1 MTWSLRGLLLSLT
14 SVALVGMVVAEAALE
29 LRQRAQE
36 AELQIQAQTRLL
48 TSAGAPLLLNALVV
62 GDLATVEQ
70 TLRSVNTNGVW
81 RQVRLYEP
89 DGRRLIMD
97 ASPLV
102 VPRSDAPAWFG
113 RLVARSPGETRI
125 RIAAEPV
132 TYAVLAVT
140 PSSSQLVDPLWTSIR
155 ASIVITVVLLAVFL
169 AVMNIVIARGLR
181 PVRDLGASAARLGAG
196 DLSARMPETRF
207 VEIAST
213 ARAFNTMAENL
224 ATAMAELR
232 AKEAAL
238 EQREAERRRAERGR
252 AAQLAVSR
260 VIAESDAPEGAIR
273 RLLEAIG
280 ASLRWDWGEV
290 WRADD
295 EAGLLRRLERWSA
308 APEAAEG
315 DGDAP
320 GGAIPR
326 GAGLAGRVWA
336 TGEADWIED
345 VQDVQG
351 GRGDAAHVAA
361 GMRTACAFPVRAGRG
376 VVAVMAFG
384 SAEIRPPDDALL
396 ATMTGLGGQIGQF
409 LERKE
414 GEDVL
419 RRTEEQLRGMQKMD
433 AIGQLAGGV
442 AHDFNNLLTVII
454 GRSAMLLGQLR
465 SVDPVRRDIQLIHD
479 TAERAANLTR
489 QLLAFGRKQVMQP
502 RPLNLNAVAEGLTP
516 MLRRLIGENI
526 QLVTQFD
533 PGLGLVQADPS
544 RIEQV
549 IVNLAVNARDAM
561 PRGGR
566 LTVETANVAVDAEY
580 VRRHPGARAG
590 AHARLAVSDTGIGMD
605 RTTAARIFEPFFTTK
620 GPGEGTGLGL
630 STVYGIV
637 KQSGGTIWVYSEPGQ
652 GTAFKVY
659 LPIAAQAAVAA
670 EAEARAVVPSRGS
683 ETVLIAED
691 EEGVRELARDLLE
704 AFGYRVLEAADPD
717 EAIAVS
723 RGHAGSVDLLLT
735 DVIMPGISGRELA
748 DRLRAE
754 RPALKIL
761 YMSGY
766 TDRAI
771 VHHGVLDPDVAFLE
785 KPFAAA
791 DLRRKVREVLDVG
804 AGVGASP
811 AAPGRGAGLEA
822 V

>member
-1 MTWSLRGLLLSLT
+1 
-14 SVALVGMVVAEAALE
+14 
-29 LRQRAQE
+29 
-36 AELQIQAQTRLL
+36 
-48 TSAGAPLLLNALVV
+48 
-62 GDLATVEQ
+62 
-70 TLRSVNTNGVW
+70 
-81 RQVRLYEP
+81 
-89 DGRRLIMD
+89 
-97 ASPLV
+97 
-102 VPRSDAPAWFG
+102 
-113 RLVARSPGETRI
+113 
-125 RIAAEPV
+125 
-132 TYAVLAVT
+132 
-140 PSSSQLVDPLWTSIR
+140 
-155 ASIVITVVLLAVFL
+155 
-169 AVMNIVIARGLR
+169 
-181 PVRDLGASAARLGAG
+181 
-196 DLSARMPETRF
+196 
-207 VEIAST
+207 
-213 ARAFNTMAENL
+213 MAENL

-260 VIAESDAPEGAIR
+260 VIAESDAPEGAMR

-280 ASLRWDWGEV
+280 ASLRWDWGEA

-295 EAGLLRRLERWSA
+295 EAGLLRRLERWAA
-308 APEAAEG
+308 APEAAKG

-326 GAGLAGRVWA
+326 GAGLPGRVWA

-345 VQDVQG
+345 VRDAQR

-361 GMRTACAFPVRAGRG
+361 GMRTACGFPVRAGRG

-533 PGLGLVQADPS
+533 PGLGLMQADPS

-549 IVNLAVNARDAM
+549 I
-561 PRGGR
+561 
-566 LTVETANVAVDAEY
+566 
-580 VRRHPGARAG
+580 
-590 AHARLAVSDTGIGMD
+590 
-605 RTTAARIFEPFFTTK
+605 
-620 GPGEGTGLGL
+620 
-630 STVYGIV
+630 
-637 KQSGGTIWVYSEPGQ
+637 
-652 GTAFKVY
+652 
-659 LPIAAQAAVAA
+659 
-670 EAEARAVVPSRGS
+670 
-683 ETVLIAED
+683 
-691 EEGVRELARDLLE
+691 
-704 AFGYRVLEAADPD
+704 
-717 EAIAVS
+717 
-723 RGHAGSVDLLLT
+723 
-735 DVIMPGISGRELA
+735 
-748 DRLRAE
+748 
-754 RPALKIL
+754 
-761 YMSGY
+761 MSGY

-804 AGVGASP
+804 ADAGASP

>member
-1 MTWSLRGLLLSLT
+1 VTWSLRGLLLGLT
-14 SVALVGMVVAEAALE
+14 SIALIGMVAAESVLE
-29 LRQRAQE
+29 LRNRVRETESQ
-36 AELQIQAQTRLL
+36 LQAQTRLL
-48 TSAGAPLLLNALVV
+48 SSAGAPLLLNALVV

-70 TLRSVNTNGVW
+70 TLRNINPDGVW

-89 DGRRLIMD
+89 DGRRVILD

-102 VPRSDAPAWFG
+102 VPGSGAPGWF
-113 RLVARSPGETRI
+113 RWLVTRSPTETRI

-132 TYAVLAVT
+132 VYAILAVT
-140 PSSSQLVDPLWTSIR
+140 PSSRQLEDALWSGIR
-155 ASIVITVVLLAVFL
+155 SSIVVAVVLLAVFL
-169 AVMNIVIARGLR
+169 AILNVVVARGLR

-196 DLSARMPETRF
+196 DLSARMPASRF
-207 VEIAST
+207 VEIAQT
-213 ARAFNTMAENL
+213 VTAFNAMAENL
-224 ATAMAELR
+224 ARAMAELR

-260 VIAESDAPEGAIR
+260 VIAESDAPEGAMR

-280 ASLRWDWGEV
+280 AALRWDWGEV
-290 WRADD
+290 WRAD
-295 EAGLLRRLERWSA
+295 EESGLLRRLERW
-308 APEAAEG
+308 PDAAEA
-315 DGDAP
+315 DGGAP

-326 GAGLAGRVWA
+326 GAGLPGRVWA

-345 VQDVQG
+345 VQDAPG
-351 GRGDAAHVAA
+351 RRGDAAHVAA
-361 GMRTACAFPVRAGRG
+361 GMRTACAFPVRASRG
-376 VVAVMAFG
+376 IVAVMAFG
-384 SAEIRPPDDALL
+384 AAEVRPPDDALL

-454 GRSAMLLGQLR
+454 GRSALLLAQLR
-465 SVDPVRRDIQLIHD
+465 PVDPARRDIQLIHD

-502 RPLNLNAVAEGLTP
+502 RLLNLNAVAEGLTP

-526 QLVTQFD
+526 ELVTQFD

-544 RIEQV
+544 RVEQV

-605 RTTAARIFEPFFTTK
+605 RGTAARVFEPFFTTK

-630 STVYGIV
+630 STAYGIV

-659 LPIAAQAAVAA
+659 LPIAAQAVATA
-670 EAEARAVVPSRGS
+670 EAEARATGPSRGS

-691 EEGVRELARDLLE
+691 EEGVRALTRDLLD
-704 AFGYRVLEAADPD
+704 AFGYRVLEAADPN

-723 RGHAGSVDLLLT
+723 RRHPGPIDLLLT
-735 DVIMPGISGRELA
+735 DVVMPGISGRELA

-754 RPALKIL
+754 RPQLKIL

-804 AGVGASP
+804 RDGREGAGAS
-811 AAPGRGAGLEA
+811 GRSAGLEA